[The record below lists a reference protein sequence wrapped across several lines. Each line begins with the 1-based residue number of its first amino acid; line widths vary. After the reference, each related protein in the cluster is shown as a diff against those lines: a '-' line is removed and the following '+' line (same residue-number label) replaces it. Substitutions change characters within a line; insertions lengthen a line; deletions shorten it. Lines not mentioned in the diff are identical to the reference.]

1 MNVGK
6 TPVWQQRQRESPLP
20 CKPTAPSYLEKVCV
34 SFSLNRVDPWER
46 DMERNPSVSSIHKG
60 PWEDSK
66 FKLLEEKEL
75 LSAPWKLPLELSNNV
90 NSEKESNS
98 PEKKKRVSI
107 EHMKPKVH
115 ECFKMTVP
123 ISHTNLEGNHFHLSL
138 ALSPILGGLDVVTWL
153 SEAVA
158 KGRPLPLL
166 TFPTCASTKLVEGRA
181 QLSVVQNFNYYTGL
195 DIVITNMRLLTWI
208 QWVKGY

>member
-98 PEKKKRVSI
+98 PEKKKGSALSI
-107 EHMKPKVH
+107 WNPKFMSALKWQCQSATQTWGGITSTCLSPWAPSWEDWMLWLGSVKRLLR
-115 ECFKMTVP
+115 ED
-123 ISHTNLEGNHFHLSL
+123 LSL
-138 ALSPILGGLDVVTWL
+138 
-153 SEAVA
+153 
-158 KGRPLPLL
+158 
-166 TFPTCASTKLVEGRA
+166 C
-181 QLSVVQNFNYYTGL
+181 
-195 DIVITNMRLLTWI
+195 
-208 QWVKGY
+208 

>member
-46 DMERNPSVSSIHKG
+46 DMERTPSMSSIHKC

-66 FKLLEEKEL
+66 FKLLEGKEL
-75 LSAPWKLPLELSNNV
+75 SASWKLPLELSNSV

-98 PEKKKRVSI
+98 PEKKKGQHWAYETQSTWVLYNNSTNQP
-107 EHMKPKVH
+107 HKP
-115 ECFKMTVP
+115 
-123 ISHTNLEGNHFHLSL
+123 
-138 ALSPILGGLDVVTWL
+138 GGE
-153 SEAVA
+153 S
-158 KGRPLPLL
+158 LPLVSL
-166 TFPTCASTKLVEGRA
+166 PEPHLGRTGCCDLA
-181 QLSVVQNFNYYTGL
+181 QWS
-195 DIVITNMRLLTWI
+195 
-208 QWVKGY
+208 GY